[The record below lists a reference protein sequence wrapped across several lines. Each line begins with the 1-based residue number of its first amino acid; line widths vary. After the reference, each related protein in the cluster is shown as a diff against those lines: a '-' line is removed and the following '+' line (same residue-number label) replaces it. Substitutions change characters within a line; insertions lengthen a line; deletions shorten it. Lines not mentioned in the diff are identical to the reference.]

1 MTQQELLKEQL
12 LLNALHNAQHVIED
26 LNRNQSTGEI
36 DRTYGNNDYIKK
48 AMHAINEACG
58 DIYDRTSRQFWWDK

>member
-26 LNRNQSTGEI
+26 LNRNQITGEI
-36 DRTYGNNDYIKK
+36 DRTYAGNDFIKK
-48 AMHAINEACG
+48 AMQAINEACVN
-58 DIYDRTSRQFWWDK
+58 IYDRTRSQFWWDK

>member
-26 LNRNQSTGEI
+26 LNRDQITGEI
-36 DRTYGNNDYIKK
+36 DRTYGNNENIKK
-48 AMHAINEACG
+48 AMHAINEACS
-58 DIYDRTSRQFWWDK
+58 DIYDRTRSQFWWDK